1 MATGKHDTEF
11 YDGYEGEPE
20 YILERED
27 GASLHIWEG
36 YLSDI
41 MDPPCAAP
49 WKGFTR
55 DYEECVRTYDT
66 TEPVAI
72 DVQEYLD
79 DLRGYAGRTF
89 EFADSNAVRE
99 RICALRIAC
108 FHASSPISSI
118 KSWKLLV
125 FLKST
130 SSPSAW
136 KCAWPHLIF
145 ALSVGR
151 SAFSAVLPF
160 VSTTRYKRF
169 SP

>member
-1 MATGKHDTEF
+1 
-11 YDGYEGEPE
+11 
-20 YILERED
+20 
-27 GASLHIWEG
+27 
-36 YLSDI
+36 

-99 RICALRIAC
+99 RICDFLQDALAK
-108 FHASSPISSI
+108 HQ
-118 KSWKLLV
+118 
-125 FLKST
+125 
-130 SSPSAW
+130 
-136 KCAWPHLIF
+136 
-145 ALSVGR
+145 SVR
-151 SAFSAVLPF
+151 AELD
-160 VSTTRYKRF
+160 
-169 SP
+169 

>member
-27 GASLHIWEG
+27 AASLHIWEG

-99 RICALRIAC
+99 RICDFLQDALAK
-108 FHASSPISSI
+108 HQ
-118 KSWKLLV
+118 
-125 FLKST
+125 
-130 SSPSAW
+130 
-136 KCAWPHLIF
+136 
-145 ALSVGR
+145 SVR
-151 SAFSAVLPF
+151 AELD
-160 VSTTRYKRF
+160 
-169 SP
+169 